1 MNQKTTKAD
10 MKLLEKGFVHPS
22 NHTEV
27 MYDIPLT
34 FKLGEKTDMYLYST
48 VTKVKIETESKSSGG
63 GGGGGSSRG
72 GRGGSF

>member
-10 MKLLEKGFVHPS
+10 MKLLEKGFIHPS

-34 FKLGEKTDMYLYST
+34 FKLGEKTVHGIPD
-48 VTKVKIETESKSSGG
+48 KI
-63 GGGGGSSRG
+63 
-72 GRGGSF
+72 GRASCRERV

>member
-1 MNQKTTKAD
+1 MISLIATGIMAAGMNNAKPGRAAANYVKKD
-10 MKLLEKGFVHPS
+10 S
-22 NHTEV
+22 
-27 MYDIPLT
+27 

-48 VTKVKIETESKSSGG
+48 VTKVKIETESKSSSG